1 VDRIIILSKINMDK
15 SGHDDDDD
23 DDDDLCGRQTGKQW
37 LSDCCLT
44 QIQQFFSYVMART
57 S

>member
-1 VDRIIILSKINMDK
+1 MKPNMDK
-15 SGHDDDDD
+15 SGDDDDD
-23 DDDDLCGRQTGKQW
+23 DDHDDDYLCGRQTGKQW

-44 QIQQFFSYVMART
+44 QIQQFVSYVMART